1 VVLAKAGPR
10 LAGAHPPPPRFWT
23 VSFLEEPDTGPDTP
37 AETSKRR
44 TRGVDPLSTSHRRRL
59 LAALNRAAENGDVA
73 AQQALVELS
82 ISAELDKA
90 IAAAIEQAKGE
101 GEGEG

>member
-1 VVLAKAGPR
+1 MVVLQRRAPGVVTGR
-10 LAGAHPPPPRFWT
+10 IGGMSH
-23 VSFLEEPDTGPDTP
+23 FLEEPDTGPDTP

-101 GEGEG
+101 GEG